1 MTTRKPFFR
10 LTTLTL
16 TVLAT
21 WPALAFA
28 EDLAANAVMPINTP
42 KIASL
47 QNSFNPTPD
56 ALKASVNG
64 AAPKVVIPTTTVPP
78 PPVLNVKAYVLM
90 DATTGKILASMNPD
104 EPLAPASLTKMMTSY
119 VVSMALKEGKIHTT
133 DLVPIS
139 EKSWRTG
146 GSKMF
151 VKIGTQVPVKDLM
164 QGIIV
169 DSGNDACVA
178 MAEFVAGSED
188 AFANLM
194 NQTAQALGMTH
205 THFIDSTGLPNPD
218 HHSSA
223 HDLALLARAL
233 VYSFPED
240 YQWYSQKWFV
250 YNGIRQPNRN
260 RLLWRDPSADGIKT
274 GHTDEAGFCLVAS
287 AKRNGTRLISVVM
300 GAPTDAARADD
311 SQKLLDY
318 GFRFFETHVVYQANT
333 TLAKV
338 AVSGG
343 VTPTVRVGVLD
354 PFIVSVVPGQFNTV
368 KYQISLV
375 KSLQAPVQKGDVLG
389 ETLAQINGKVIAK
402 APIVALENDPVGN
415 MWQRMVN
422 KVSGWFH
429 RD

>member
-1 MTTRKPFFR
+1 MTTRKLFFR

-16 TVLAT
+16 AACTI
-21 WPALAFA
+21 WPALC
-28 EDLAANAVMPINTP
+28 LAQNVTDNAVIPVNTP

-47 QNSFNPTPD
+47 QNSSTPTPD
-56 ALKASVNG
+56 ALKTNANG
-64 AAPKVVIPTTTVPP
+64 VANKIIIPTTTVPP
-78 PPVLNVKAYVLM
+78 PPALNVKAYVLM
-90 DATTGKILASMNPD
+90 DAATGKILASINPD

-119 VVSMALKEGKIHTT
+119 VVSMALKEGKIHLT

-151 VKIGTQVPVKDLM
+151 VKIGTQVPVKELM

-194 NQTAQALGMTH
+194 NQTAEALGMTH
-205 THFIDSTGLPNPD
+205 THFIDSTGLPNPM

-223 HDLALLARAL
+223 DDLALLARAL

-260 RLLWRDPSADGIKT
+260 RLLWRDASADGIKT
-274 GHTDEAGFCLVAS
+274 GHTDEAGYCLVAS

-333 TLAKV
+333 ELAQV
-338 AVSGG
+338 AVSSGARAK
-343 VTPTVRVGVLD
+343 VRAGVLN
-354 PFIVSVVPGQFNTV
+354 PFVVSVIPGQFNSV

-389 ETLAQINGKVIAK
+389 ETLAQINGKIIAK
-402 APIVALENDPVGN
+402 APVVALESDPVGSW
-415 MWQRMVN
+415 WQKIVN
-422 KVSGWFH
+422 KVGSWFK
-429 RD
+429 

>member
-1 MTTRKPFFR
+1 
-10 LTTLTL
+10 
-16 TVLAT
+16 
-21 WPALAFA
+21 
-28 EDLAANAVMPINTP
+28 
-42 KIASL
+42 
-47 QNSFNPTPD
+47 
-56 ALKASVNG
+56 
-64 AAPKVVIPTTTVPP
+64 
-78 PPVLNVKAYVLM
+78 
-90 DATTGKILASMNPD
+90 
-104 EPLAPASLTKMMTSY
+104 
-119 VVSMALKEGKIHTT
+119 
-133 DLVPIS
+133 VPIS

-194 NQTAQALGMTH
+194 NQTAAALEMTH
-205 THFIDSTGLPNPD
+205 THFIDSTGLPNPE

-223 HDLALLARAL
+223 HDLALLARSL
-233 VYSFPED
+233 IYSFPED
-240 YQWYSQKWFV
+240 YQWYSQKWFA

-287 AKRNGTRLISVVM
+287 AKRQGTRLISVVM

-333 TLAKV
+333 ELAQVKV
-338 AVSGG
+338 IGG
-343 VTPTVRVGVLD
+343 ARVKVHAGITN
-354 PFIVSVVPGQFNTV
+354 PFIISVIPGQFNAV

-375 KSLQAPVQKGDVLG
+375 KSIQAPVQKGDILG
-389 ETLAQINGKVIAK
+389 AAVAQMNGKTIAQI
-402 APIVALENDPVGN
+402 PIVALENDPTGN
-415 MWQRMVN
+415 WWQKITN
-422 KVSGWFH
+422 KISGWFE
-429 RD
+429 R

>member
-16 TVLAT
+16 TVLAAY
-21 WPALAFA
+21 PALCFA
-28 EDLAANAVMPINTP
+28 ATDTSANALIPVNTP

-47 QNSFNPTPD
+47 QNSLNPTPD
-56 ALKASVNG
+56 TPQASVNG
-64 AAPKVVIPTTTVPP
+64 MAPKIAAPTITVPP
-78 PPVLNVKAYVLM
+78 PPALNVKAYVLM
-90 DATTGKILASMNPD
+90 DAATGKILASLNPD

-119 VVSMALKEGKIHTT
+119 VVSMALKEGKIHPT

-205 THFIDSTGLPNPD
+205 THFIDSTGLPNAE

-274 GHTDEAGFCLVAS
+274 GHTDEAGFCLVGS

-318 GFRFFETHVVYQANT
+318 GFRFFETHVVYQPNT
-333 TLAKV
+333 ALAQV
-338 AVSGG
+338 LVSGG
-343 VTPTVRVGVLD
+343 ATAKVRAGVLD
-354 PFIVSVVPGQFNTV
+354 PFIISVIPGQFNTV

-402 APIVALENDPVGN
+402 APIVALENDPAGN
-415 MWQRMVN
+415 LWQRMVN

-429 RD
+429 H